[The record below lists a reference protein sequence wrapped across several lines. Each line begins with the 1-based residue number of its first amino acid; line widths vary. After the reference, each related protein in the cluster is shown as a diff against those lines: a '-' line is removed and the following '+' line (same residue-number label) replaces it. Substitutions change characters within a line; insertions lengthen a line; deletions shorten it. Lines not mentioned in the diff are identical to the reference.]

1 MLCAACGQKTTASS
15 ERCTACGQAPLLDG
29 RYRLVELLG
38 RGATGATYRAER
50 LHHEK
55 VGKVGK
61 VGKHVAI
68 KEIPIHRAESLKALE
83 LFEREARILRSLDHP
98 NIPTFIDTFTVGL
111 GKQMMLCIVQEL
123 IRGRTLEHE
132 REERRFDERAVLEV
146 LREVLTTLIYLEGL
160 NPPVIHRDIKPQN
173 LMRRD
178 DDSIVLIDFGSVRAA
193 IMDSVA
199 GGSTVAGTFGY
210 MAPEQFAG
218 LATPATDIYGLGATA
233 VSLLAG
239 VGAEQLL
246 TSKGQLAWRHRVT
259 MSSELGDL
267 LTAMLEPEPTRRPS
281 ARDAAIRV
289 DTLLARSPATS
300 PRVPARRRGKLQ
312 RGEAKPANAES
323 QRGTTAPAKGRSDVA
338 ARSIWSGPSPF
349 DPAPV
354 SRPLGA
360 EFRLVD
366 TPARTHVAEVS
377 GVGHNFTPYL
387 FGAVIIAVLL
397 VLGLIAGGSKPTP
410 SAPAKAV
417 AEPVRPPLAPPKG
430 LAFGM
435 SYDAVRAVLPDLAPS
450 TDLRPEALP
459 GRDERGWLP
468 KVSATPRYS
477 KSGRMPGLAY
487 MATIQIGDLP
497 AACTFR
503 FDSERHEPESLAMF
517 ACFVQQEIPGKES
530 AIAEAIFDTW
540 FERHGPPEYNTTL
553 FGPGGERRHLGR
565 RFSASAGWRDAGAVL
580 WLDFEFNR
588 VGIMGATR
596 AFEAKVSDLI
606 DADYTAVRQAR
617 EKAEEERRRRVEEEM
632 KGIGKDL

>member
-1 MLCAACGQKTTASS
+1 MLCAACGQETAASS
-15 ERCTACGQAPLLDG
+15 ERCAACGQEPLLDG
-29 RYRLVELLG
+29 RYRFVELLG

-50 LHHEK
+50 LHH
-55 VGKVGK
+55 GKAGEV
-61 VGKHVAI
+61 VAI

-83 LFEREARILRSLDHP
+83 LFEREARILRSLRHP
-98 NIPTFIDTFTVGL
+98 NIPAFIDTFTVGL

-123 IRGRTLEHE
+123 IRGRTLEQE
-132 REERRFDERAVLEV
+132 RTERRFDERAVCEV

-193 IMDSVA
+193 VMDSVA

-281 ARDAAIRV
+281 ARDAASRV
-289 DTLLARSPATS
+289 ETLLAPSPAPS

-312 RGEAKPANAES
+312 RGEAKSVNAKLP
-323 QRGTTAPAKGRSDVA
+323 RGATAPAKGRSDVA
-338 ARSIWSGPSPF
+338 SRSIWSGPSPF

-354 SRPLGA
+354 STPLGA
-360 EFRLVD
+360 ELRLAD
-366 TPARTHVAEVS
+366 TPARTNVSDGS
-377 GVGHNFTPYL
+377 GVGDTIAPYL
-387 FGAVIIAVLL
+387 FAALMITLLAIVVGIIAD
-397 VLGLIAGGSKPTP
+397 GSQATP
-410 SAPAKAV
+410 SAPVQAV
-417 AEPVRPPLAPPKG
+417 AAPVRPRLSPPKG
-430 LAFGM
+430 LAFGV
-435 SYDAVRAVLPDLAPS
+435 SYDTVRLVLPDLAPS

-468 KVSATPRYS
+468 KVSATPRYLE
-477 KSGRMPGLAY
+477 SGSMPGLAY

-503 FDSERHEPESLAMF
+503 FDSERNEPESLVMF

-540 FERHGPPEYNTTL
+540 FERYGPPEYNTTL
-553 FGPGGERRHLGR
+553 FGPGGKSRLLGR

-606 DADYTAVRQAR
+606 DADDAAVRQAR
-617 EKAEEERRRRVEEEM
+617 EKADEERRRRAEEEM

>member
-1 MLCAACGQKTTASS
+1 MLCAACGHETEGSS
-15 ERCTACGQAPLLDG
+15 ERCGSCAQAPLLDG

-50 LHHEK
+50 
-55 VGKVGK
+55 VRDGAV
-61 VGKHVAI
+61 VAV
-68 KEIPIHRAESLKALE
+68 KEIPLHRAESLKALE
-83 LFEREARILRSLDHP
+83 LFEREARVLRSLRHP
-98 NIPTFIDTFTVGL
+98 NIPAFIDTFTVGL
-111 GKQMMLCIVQEL
+111 GKQMMLCIVQEF

-132 REERRFDERAVLEV
+132 RTERRFDERTVLVV

-178 DDSIVLIDFGSVRAA
+178 SGAIVLIDFGSVRAA
-193 IMDSVA
+193 VKDSLA

-218 LATPATDIYGLGATA
+218 LATPATDIHGLGATA

-259 MSSELGDL
+259 MSTELADL
-267 LTAMLEPEPTRRPS
+267 LTAMLEPEPTRRPT
-281 ARDAAIRV
+281 ARDAASRV
-289 DTLLARSPATS
+289 EQLLTRSPS
-300 PRVPARRRGKLQ
+300 PTPRAPARRRGKSQ
-312 RGEAKPANAES
+312 RGEANPSNANAKL
-323 QRGTTAPAKGRSDVA
+323 QRGTTAPTEGRSNVPLP
-338 ARSIWSGPSPF
+338 SIWSEPSPF

-354 SRPLGA
+354 SRPPGG
-360 EFRLVD
+360 EFRLAD
-366 TPARTHVAEVS
+366 TPARTNVAEAS
-377 GVGHNFTPYL
+377 GVGDAFAPYL
-387 FGAVIIAVLL
+387 FWALMITLPAIVIAV
-397 VLGLIAGGSKPTP
+397 IAGGSEPTP

-417 AEPVRPPLAPPKG
+417 AAPVRPPLSPPKG

-468 KVSATPRYS
+468 KVPATPRYS
-477 KSGRMPGLAY
+477 ESGRMPGLAY

-503 FDSERHEPESLAMF
+503 FDSERGEPESLAMF
-517 ACFVQQEIPGKES
+517 ACFVQQELPGKES

-540 FERHGPPEYNTTL
+540 FERYGPPDHDNTR
-553 FGPGGERRHLGR
+553 FGPGGERRYLAS
-565 RFSASAGWRDAGAVL
+565 RFSASAGWRDASAVL

-588 VGIMGATR
+588 VGIMGATH
-596 AFEAKVSDLI
+596 AFETKVSDLI
-606 DADYTAVRQAR
+606 DADYAAVRQAR
-617 EKAEEERRRRVEEEM
+617 EKAEEERRRRLEEEM
-632 KGIGKDL
+632 KAIGRDL